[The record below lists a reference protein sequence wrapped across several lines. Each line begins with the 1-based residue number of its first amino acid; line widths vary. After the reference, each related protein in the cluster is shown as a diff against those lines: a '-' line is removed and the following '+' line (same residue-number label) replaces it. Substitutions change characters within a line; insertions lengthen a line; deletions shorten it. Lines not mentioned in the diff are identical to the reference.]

1 MTRAKDKAE
10 LLDKLYT
17 SLNVLA
23 AAYASSERPTFT
35 DAEYIAY
42 AERGFD
48 NPDYAAI
55 AEGCRLLSAAR
66 KHFAANNIAAT
77 WEDRFHRRSMTET
90 RFVVDTYMLRATMPP
105 CDIHAFTS
113 SAGIRYKVESPVGAA
128 FDAWIRGAIAR
139 RSAVVKATTLISAAA
154 KHANS
159 VAALLS
165 ALPGL
170 RDIMRAIAALPT
182 TKSADES
189 IIERLCDKTGGRNVF
204 DAIPMQAQHPMWRTS
219 WAETHRPTLLSAVA
233 AVRDWYVGEQGIGNP
248 TPDKYTPSGAPFYIM
263 VYDVI

>member
-1 MTRAKDKAE
+1 MSNAKDKAE
-10 LLDKLYT
+10 LLDKLNT
-17 SLNVLA
+17 SFNVLA

-48 NPDYAAI
+48 NPDYAAV

-66 KHFAANNIAAT
+66 KHFAESNIAAA
-77 WEDRFHRRSMTET
+77 WESTFHRRSMTEA
-90 RFVVDTYMLRATMPP
+90 RFVVDTYTLRATMPP
-105 CDIHAFTS
+105 CDVHVFTS
-113 SAGIRYKVESPVGAA
+113 RAGIQYRTESPVGAA
-128 FDAWIRGAIAR
+128 FDAWIRGAIDR
-139 RSAVVKATTLISAAA
+139 RGAVVKATTLVSAAA

-159 VAALLS
+159 AVALFS

-170 RDIMRAIAALPT
+170 RDIMRAIVALPT
-182 TKSADES
+182 TNSADAGT
-189 IIERLCDKTGGRNVF
+189 IERLCDKAGGRNVF

-233 AVRDWYVGEQGIGNP
+233 AVRDWYVGKQRVGNP
-248 TPDKYTPSGAPFYIM
+248 TPGDYTPSGAPFYIM
-263 VYDVI
+263 VHDVV

>member
-1 MTRAKDKAE
+1 MSNAKDKAE
-10 LLDKLYT
+10 LLDKLH
-17 SLNVLA
+17 NAFGVLA

-35 DAEYIAY
+35 DTEYIAY

-48 NPDYAAI
+48 NPDYAVV

-66 KHFAANNIAAT
+66 KHFAENDIAAT
-77 WEDRFHRRSMTET
+77 WQSTFHKHIMTEA
-90 RFVVDTYMLRATMPP
+90 RFVVDTYTLRVTMPP

-128 FDAWIRGAIAR
+128 FDAWIRGAIDR
-139 RSAVVKATTLISAAA
+139 RGAVVKATTLISAAA

-170 RDIMRAIAALPT
+170 RDIMRAVVALPT
-182 TKSADES
+182 TNSADAGT
-189 IIERLCDKTGGRNVF
+189 IERLCDKTGGRNVF

-233 AVRDWYVGEQGIGNP
+233 AVRDWYVGKQRVDNP
-248 TPDKYTPSGAPFYIM
+248 TPGNYTPSGAPFYIM
-263 VYDVI
+263 VHDVI